1 MAIKQ
6 RGKKLSLYR
15 RVPKRYASVEPRKHV
30 WVALGTDSLSEA
42 ESKSGLLWEQLVA
55 GWEAMLAGDTSDAE
69 RRFEAAQELARARG
83 FRYLS
88 ARQVAKLPVDELLER
103 VEAIPARDSKVDR
116 AQAAALLGG
125 AQRPEITVSRA
136 LELYWELAREKT
148 LGKSV
153 DQLRKWE
160 NPRKK
165 AVQAFIGVV
174 GNKPISQING
184 DDMLDFRAWWLERIE
199 NEGLKP
205 SSANKDLIHLGEV
218 LKTVNQMK
226 RLGLDLPLSG
236 LSFKEGEQAQRPPF
250 STAWIGDRLLV
261 PGALAGLNSEAR
273 LILLAMVNTG
283 ARPSELAAL
292 TPEQIRLDGPVPHI
306 AIEPVLRQL
315 KSANARRVL
324 PLCGVS
330 LEAMRAAPDGFPRY
344 RDSASSLSATINK
357 YLRENHLMETP
368 RHTLYGLRHSFEDR
382 MLEAG
387 IDERI
392 RRDLMGHALD
402 RERYGKGASLAHLEQ
417 LLQTIAL

>member
-15 RVPKRYASVEPRKHV
+15 RVPKRYAAVEPRKHV

-42 ESKSGLLWEQLVA
+42 ETKSGLLWEQLVA

-69 RRFEAAQELARARG
+69 RRFEAAQELARAQG

-148 LGKSV
+148 LGKSA

-226 RLGLDLPLSG
+226 RLGLDLPLAG
-236 LSFKEGEQAQRPPF
+236 LSFKEGEQTQRPPF
-250 STAWIGDRLLV
+250 STAWIRDRLII

-402 RERYGKGASLAHLEQ
+402 RERYGKGASLVHLQ
-417 LLQTIAL
+417 KLLQTIAL